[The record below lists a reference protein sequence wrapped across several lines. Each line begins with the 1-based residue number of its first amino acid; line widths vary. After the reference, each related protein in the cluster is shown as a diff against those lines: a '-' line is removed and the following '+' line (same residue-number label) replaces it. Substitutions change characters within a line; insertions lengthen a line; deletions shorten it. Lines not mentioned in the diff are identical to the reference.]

1 MEAAVMGSP
10 GAKAREAALESLR
23 VHARQMAPVAA
34 MQVRVAGYDGDDL
47 SLEAPLEPN
56 MNDKGGA
63 FGGSMASVMTFA
75 GWGLVTLRLHEAGM
89 AADVFVAD
97 SAVRYVKP
105 LYAPLHASARLSP
118 GQSWDT
124 FLATLSQRGRAR
136 IQVHA
141 RMLSPAEGP
150 GSELMADL
158 AGRYVAILKG

>member
-10 GAKAREAALESLR
+10 GAQMREAALESLR

-89 AADVFVAD
+89 VADVFVAD
-97 SAVRYVKP
+97 SAVRYLKP

-124 FLATLSQRGRAR
+124 FLAALSQRGRAR
-136 IQVHA
+136 IQVRA